1 MQTGHKILIVDDE
14 EDFRETMAK
23 MLRHKGILTETADGC
38 TEALDKFAV
47 EPFDVVIMDVSMPGL
62 DGIQCLGLVKEKWP
76 STEVIILTG
85 HASVASG
92 IDGMKKGAFDYCLK
106 PIDTGE
112 LIEKIELA
120 CEKVKINVELK
131 SRI

>member
-1 MQTGHKILIVDDE
+1 MQTGNKILIVDDE

-62 DGIQCLGLVKEKWP
+62 DGIQCLGL
-76 STEVIILTG
+76 
-85 HASVASG
+85 
-92 IDGMKKGAFDYCLK
+92 
-106 PIDTGE
+106 
-112 LIEKIELA
+112 
-120 CEKVKINVELK
+120 
-131 SRI
+131 

>member
-1 MQTGHKILIVDDE
+1 MQSSDKILIVDDE

-23 MLRHKGILTETADGC
+23 MLRHRNIQTETADGC
-38 TEALDKFAV
+38 EEALAKFAV
-47 EPFDVVIMDVSMPGL
+47 KPFEVVIMDVSMPGL
-62 DGIQCLGLVKEKWP
+62 DGIQCLGLIKEKWP

-92 IDGMKKGAFDYCLK
+92 IEGMKKGAFDYCLK
-106 PIDTGE
+106 PIDSGE

-120 CEKVKINVELK
+120 SEKVQIN
-131 SRI
+131 IHHQM

>member
-1 MQTGHKILIVDDE
+1 MQSSDKILIVDDE

-23 MLRHKGILTETADGC
+23 MLRHRNIQTETADGC
-38 TEALDKFAV
+38 EEALAKFAV
-47 EPFDVVIMDVSMPGL
+47 KSFEVVIMDVSMPGL
-62 DGIQCLGLVKEKWP
+62 DGIQCLGLIKEKWP

-92 IDGMKKGAFDYCLK
+92 IEGMKKGAFDYCLK

-131 SRI
+131 SSV